1 MKKSIRTDQETS
13 HIYTHSITNQK
24 KNVMTSIILYL
35 FCLLLHLAKIK
46 SLVCLYSDNIMSI
59 RCSHA
64 VFMYVYSSRIFGL
77 LAFFV
82 YYKQCYHKHSCTC
95 SLVNILTSI
104 GHIHQH
110 GMAKSQGIHILSFS
124 RYWQTVFQNVFFL
137 TSSV

>member
-1 MKKSIRTDQETS
+1 
-13 HIYTHSITNQK
+13 
-24 KNVMTSIILYL
+24 MTSIILYL

-95 SLVNILTSI
+95 SLVNICILTSI

-124 RYWQTVFQNVFFL
+124 RYWQTVFQNVFF
-137 TSSV
+137 SPVVFKVSVAAHSGQDFIMLGSLVLPPY